1 MIEHLTYIA
10 RDSAHYCLQCRKWL
24 LENVYIDAC
33 FVLAMNYLLTY
44 FLRIH
49 VPFSVT
55 ASCGGHDH

>member
-1 MIEHLTYIA
+1 MEHITYIA
-10 RDSAHYCLQCRKWL
+10 RDSAHYCLQCRKRV
-24 LENVYIDAC
+24 LEIVYIDAC

-55 ASCGGHDH
+55 ASRGGHNH